1 VVVNLSRKWF
11 PHPLFSPIK
20 TTSPRK
26 GTEKMSPNNMNLY
39 TKVERKNRKIK
50 GIDKRELSKEN

>member
-1 VVVNLSRKWF
+1 VV

-20 TTSPRK
+20 TTSPKK
-26 GTEKMSPNNMNLY
+26 GIEKISPNNMNLY
-39 TKVERKNRKIK
+39 TKVGRKNRKIK